1 MMKYQET
8 KSKFSYLKMR
18 NSLLEE
24 IRTRLEISIENCNK
38 LVILHII
45 TVHRR
50 LEVSC
55 FITSSILPMTV
66 DDIDTFLTPLRNFCF
81 DQPLYAL
88 IIRVVKNLNEQP
100 IFRPIELTDCR
111 YRLFIYLH

>member
-1 MMKYQET
+1 MKYQET

-24 IRTRLEISIENCNK
+24 IRTWLEISIENCNK

-55 FITSSILPMTV
+55 FITSSKLPMTV
-66 DDIDTFLTPLRNFCF
+66 DDIDAFLTPLCNFCF

-88 IIRVVKNLNEQP
+88 IIRVVKNLNKQP
-100 IFRPIELTDCR
+100 IFRPIKLTDCR